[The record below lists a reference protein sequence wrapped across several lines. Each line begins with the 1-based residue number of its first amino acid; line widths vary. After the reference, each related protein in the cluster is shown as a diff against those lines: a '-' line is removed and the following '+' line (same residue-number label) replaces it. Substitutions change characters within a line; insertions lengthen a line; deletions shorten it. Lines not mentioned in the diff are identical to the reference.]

1 MHCPVWPGSRPV
13 VTSSMDVAHYTSKP
27 DPEPYYVY
35 NGNTKAT
42 TFNASQSSQEIHCQC
57 PNGLQNVNTIEFD
70 AKPRTPPHD
79 QMPVCFMFCLVCQHH
94 LLLSRSLIFIDHLIY
109 LFLTSLAPSG
119 AVCPSVEAV
128 MTGLLLT

>member
-1 MHCPVWPGSRPV
+1 MHCPVWPGSRSE
-13 VTSSMDVAHYTSKP
+13 VTSPTDVAHYTSKL

-35 NGNTKAT
+35 DGNTKAT

-57 PNGLQNVNTIEFD
+57 PSGLQNVNTIEVD

-79 QMPVCFMFCLVCQHH
+79 QMPVCFTFCLVCQHH